1 MARGVRTNA
10 TLLPTLS
17 PVLQPQSIAAYDPV
31 TRRNTILVAT
41 IVPTLAEA
49 DSLKSSYFLADRYYC
64 PVGVLAS
71 TSAIPDW
78 LGTSAANIT
87 FQNWDA
93 TAKQFYARLSSSGAA
108 AGNIS
113 AGSEIAHPL
122 GVFGSAPSHAP
133 KNADVAAVWVKFTA
147 RFNVNTDYTV
157 YGVGLSS
164 DGTFSNN
171 HLLQVTRNA
180 GNWELTTRNGS
191 GGSLSSS
198 TGGTGDGDLHEFW
211 ARWSES
217 DVKLYV
223 DGTLTITKS
232 TNLPTEPLQ
241 PFIYAE
247 NSTNTIDVVDYL
259 IEWELA

>member
-49 DSLKSSYFLADRYYC
+49 DSLKSAHFLADRYYC
-64 PVGVLAS
+64 VVGALQS
-71 TSAIPDW
+71 TSAVPDW
-78 LGTSAANIT
+78 MGGATNIT
-87 FQNWDA
+87 FEQWDA
-93 TAKQFYARLSSSGAA
+93 TDKQFYARFAA
-108 AGNIS
+108 TAS
-113 AGSEIAHPL
+113 AGYIGDS
-122 GVFGSAPSHAP
+122 VAPRFIYPVGLYGTATSHAP
-133 KNADVAAVWVKFTA
+133 KNADVAAVWIKFTA

-157 YGVGLSS
+157 YGVGASS
-164 DGTFSNN
+164 AQDFATGHF
-171 HLLQVTRNA
+171 LQVTRNS
-180 GNWELTTRNGS
+180 GSWELTTRDGS
-191 GGSLSSS
+191 TTSTSSDVS
-198 TGGTGDGDLHEFW
+198 ADGDLHDFGV
-211 ARWSES
+211 RWSAT

-232 TNLPTEPLQ
+232 TNLPAQPLATG
-241 PFIYAE
+241 IYAE

>member
-49 DSLKSSYFLADRYYC
+49 DSLKSSYFLADRYYS
-64 PVGVLAS
+64 PVGALAS
-71 TSAIPDW
+71 TSAVPDW
-78 LGTSAANIT
+78 LGTSASNIT
-87 FQNWDA
+87 FQQWDA
-93 TAKQFYARLSSSGAA
+93 TAKQFYARFSSSGVAS
-108 AGNIS
+108 GSIS
-113 AGSEIAHPL
+113 SGAKVAHPL
-122 GVFGSAPSHAP
+122 GVFGAAPSHAP
-133 KNADVAAVWVKFTA
+133 KNAAVAACWLKFTA
-147 RFNVNTDYTV
+147 RWNVNTDYTS

-164 DGTFSNN
+164 DGTFTVN
-171 HLLQVTRNA
+171 HVLQVTRNA
-180 GNWELTTRNGS
+180 GSWELTTRDGS
-191 GGSLSSS
+191 GGSLTSS
-198 TGGTGDGDLHEFW
+198 TGGTGDGSLHEFW
-211 ARWSES
+211 VRWSES

-232 TNLPTEPLQ
+232 TNRPTQPLWPLILAQ
-241 PFIYAE
+241 
-247 NSTNTIDVVDYL
+247 NSTDTIDVVDYL

>member
-41 IVPTLAEA
+41 IVPTLSQG
-49 DSLKSSYFLADRYYC
+49 DSITSAHFLADRYYC
-64 PVGVLAS
+64 PVGALAS
-71 TSAIPDW
+71 TSAVPYW
-78 LGTSAANIT
+78 LGTSASNVS
-87 FQNWDA
+87 FQNWDT
-93 TAKQFYARLSSSGAA
+93 TAKQYYARFSTSGAA
-108 AGNIS
+108 TGQIS
-113 AGSEIAHPL
+113 AGVELAHPL
-122 GVFGSAPSHAP
+122 GVFGSSPSHAP
-133 KNADVAAVWVKFTA
+133 KNAAVGACWVKFTA
-147 RFNVNTDYTV
+147 RFNVNTDYTI
-157 YGVGLSS
+157 YGVGLYTTGGFTN
-164 DGTFSNN
+164 DPF
-171 HLLQVTRNA
+171 LQVTRNA
-180 GNWELTTRNGS
+180 GNWELTTRDT
-191 GGSLSSS
+191 GGTTSSS

-232 TNLPTEPLQ
+232 TNLPSSPLQ
-241 PFIYAE
+241 PFIIAE